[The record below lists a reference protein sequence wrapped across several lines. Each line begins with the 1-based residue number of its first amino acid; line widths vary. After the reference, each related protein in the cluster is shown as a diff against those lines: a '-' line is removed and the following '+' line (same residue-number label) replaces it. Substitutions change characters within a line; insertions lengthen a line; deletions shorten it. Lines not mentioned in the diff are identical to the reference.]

1 MHMCGRKE
9 KDCSD
14 VLKVLKTITDM
25 ISTTTTE
32 TSQYTFT
39 QRVQYTETVI
49 IELTHLSEYY
59 ELRSL
64 QQNYEINYSVNNDI
78 NFWSVFVKTM
88 QKQYEIRTQ
97 ELISSYFINSY
108 IYAMRIQV
116 YSAIKMVSMIHNFD
130 YTLMSN
136 NFHYDVFTVTRSY
149 FNIAVDYFRL
159 VQTDRLM
166 GKGVMFQ
173 ISEQIAHAQ
182 FNLQFLKDQSHAN

>member
-1 MHMCGRKE
+1 MGESVSHMKNRGKNQLSKAESEKLKKSMHMCGRKE

-64 QQNYEINYSVNNDI
+64 
-78 NFWSVFVKTM
+78 
-88 QKQYEIRTQ
+88 
-97 ELISSYFINSY
+97 
-108 IYAMRIQV
+108 
-116 YSAIKMVSMIHNFD
+116 
-130 YTLMSN
+130 
-136 NFHYDVFTVTRSY
+136 
-149 FNIAVDYFRL
+149 
-159 VQTDRLM
+159 
-166 GKGVMFQ
+166 
-173 ISEQIAHAQ
+173 
-182 FNLQFLKDQSHAN
+182 